1 MNPTRDLKIFR
12 KVLMEH
18 SFDKD
23 GYEYHFL
30 SIETDEKGWSYNIV
44 VNVVLPGAWGQTNE
58 PTNHQNVQL

>member
-1 MNPTRDLKIFR
+1 MNPNRELKIFR

-30 SIETDEKGWSYNIV
+30 SIETDEKDGLIILW
-44 VNVVLPGAWGQTNE
+44 
-58 PTNHQNVQL
+58 